1 MGGLIIVV
9 MWPMILPIAILYFLD
24 IALNLFAP
32 ILLGL
37 NIAGLAGLLLV
48 RWLWKRSG
56 TMGRAYLD
64 GLTGWRG
71 TLLRVL
77 RWVLWICIIWEVLLA
92 AFFAAYLAWEHGLL

>member
-9 MWPMILPIAILYFLD
+9 LWPMVLPVAILQFLGF
-24 IALNLFAP
+24 ALPLIAP

-37 NIAGLAGLLLV
+37 NTAGLVGLLLV

-56 TMGRAYLD
+56 AMGRAYID
-64 GLTGWRG
+64 AQPGWKR

-77 RWVLWICIIWEVLLA
+77 RWGLWVCIAWEALLA
-92 AFFAAYLAWEHGLL
+92 VFFGAYLIWGT

>member
-9 MWPMILPIAILYFLD
+9 LWPMVLPVAILQFLGF
-24 IALNLFAP
+24 ALPLIAP

-37 NIAGLAGLLLV
+37 NIAGLTGLLLV

-56 TMGRAYLD
+56 AMGWAYID
-64 GLTGWRG
+64 AQPGWKR

-77 RWVLWICIIWEVLLA
+77 RWGLWVCIALEALLA
-92 AFFAAYLAWEHGLL
+92 AFFGAYLIWGT